1 MSEHPESPEPN
12 GTESGTEPNAE
23 TSADQSTETS
33 ADPGTQTSADPGTDT
48 SSADAAEGAPFITT
62 VAMEDDPE
70 EYFAGDRG
78 VLDPEVRRVLA
89 RLLQRRAIFADRHAD
104 DWSVLM
110 ENQQVIESRLHD
122 LFIRLIV
129 DPERGV
135 AYKQQVRSEE
145 LDVPVLL
152 RDESYNRSETLVLVY
167 LRTVYQRES
176 TAGEPSVRIDVEE
189 IEQTVLS
196 YFSESEGSTA
206 ARQKTIRTALG
217 RLKQEGIIEEESEG
231 RYRVTPLVEIVLS
244 ADRMRELQNWLR
256 EQVDQDPAHGPDQ
269 DQDPAHHADPA
280 HRPDPDPAETTTE
293 LDREA
298 SAS

>member
-1 MSEHPESPEPN
+1 MSEQPETDTPD
-12 GTESGTEPNAE
+12 GAV
-23 TSADQSTETS
+23 SATG
-33 ADPGTQTSADPGTDT
+33 ADP
-48 SSADAAEGAPFITT
+48 FIAT
-62 VAMEDDPE
+62 VAMEEDPE
-70 EYFAGDRG
+70 EYFVGDRG
-78 VLDPEVRRVLA
+78 VLDPAVRRVLA

-104 DWSVLM
+104 DWAVLM
-110 ENQQVIESRLHD
+110 ENQLVIESRLHD
-122 LFIRLIV
+122 IFIRLIV

-145 LDVPVLL
+145 LEVPVLL

-244 ADRMRELQNWLR
+244 ADRMRELQHWLR
-256 EQVDQDPAHGPDQ
+256 DQLAQDRGDESAQDPDQDPEQDPNLDPDSAPADDSTEQ
-269 DQDPAHHADPA
+269 DQEGA
-280 HRPDPDPAETTTE
+280 
-293 LDREA
+293 A
-298 SAS
+298 S